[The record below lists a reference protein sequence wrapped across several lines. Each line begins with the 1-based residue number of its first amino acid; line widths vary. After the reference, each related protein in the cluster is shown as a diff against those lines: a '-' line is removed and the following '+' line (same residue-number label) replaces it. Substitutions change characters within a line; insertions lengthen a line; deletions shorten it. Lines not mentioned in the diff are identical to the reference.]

1 MIIGGYSA
9 LDSSVNDAQGAAD
22 YVANSWNGKQYLGL
36 KEAAWQRD
44 LAYYQSLG
52 N

>member
-1 MIIGGYSA
+1 MIINGFSA
-9 LDSSVNDAQGAAD
+9 IDSSVNDAQGAAD
-22 YVANSWNGKQYLGL
+22 YVAGSWSGKQYLGL

-44 LAYYQSLG
+44 LAYYQGLG